1 MHGQTKT
8 LHQQVI
14 LQSLT
19 YSDCGPEALL
29 GTYDHKKDNSFSFIH
44 PVLALLFLPRIKFI
58 DHSLEFQYEFSEFK
72 LKFAIIKAA
81 IQFRIK
87 KYLGD
92 IGYKIFGKPFKL
104 ITDKIFKAL

>member
-1 MHGQTKT
+1 MDYASFT
-8 LHQQVI
+8 LPYPIPGTGLYKKVRSV
-14 LQSLT
+14 LQKNKN
-19 YSDCGPEALL
+19 A
-29 GTYDHKKDNSFSFIH
+29 
-44 PVLALLFLPRIKFI
+44 RIKFI

-72 LKFAIIKAA
+72 LKFAIIKAT

-87 KYLGD
+87 KYFGE